1 MQSKS
6 VTEIRSLGFTKVNRL
21 VRAHRH
27 LDVLRP
33 AFAEWQAGEIY
44 VCKKTGSYRY
54 RFGERSKSPASWSQ
68 LAERLFDNPAA
79 FALAAL
85 VFAPAAPVASEQ
97 PESKPVVEKPAGRA
111 DVIALAAAA

>member
-27 LDVLRP
+27 LDDLRP

-54 RFGERSKSPASWSQ
+54 RFGDKSKSPTPWSK
-68 LAERLFDNPAA
+68 LAEQLFDGPAA

-85 VFAPAAPVASEQ
+85 VLAPPHVEQ
-97 PESKPVVEKPAGRA
+97 PAEVDGKSHTPSGRA
-111 DVIALAAAA
+111 DIVALAAAA

>member
-27 LDVLRP
+27 LDDLRP

-54 RFGERSKSPASWSQ
+54 RFGEKSKSPAAWSKVAEQ
-68 LAERLFDNPAA
+68 LFESPAA

-85 VFAPAAPVASEQ
+85 VLGPAHSE
-97 PESKPVVEKPAGRA
+97 PAEKPAPAPAPEPRHRA
-111 DVIALAAAA
+111 NIIALASAA